1 MCERLT
7 HCAESGILR
16 LIQLTMWRVPPTKDR
31 SIAHDHA
38 SHQAHPSQS
47 KSQKHHEQRQLSNI
61 APMRQSIDPTCC
73 DFKGRPPINEAR
85 IAGKKI
91 LVMLITS
98 NGIRVICPPTY
109 LERSAG
115 SIVPSAV
122 SLRLAT
128 PTCFITTNVH
138 PAYAPTTTRT
148 AVHAEAIAI
157 KNASRIISGFYCTIP
172 VIDLDMSGT

>member
-1 MCERLT
+1 MTAVQYCSDASFNLNPSCTET
-7 HCAESGILR
+7 N
-16 LIQLTMWRVPPTKDR
+16 
-31 SIAHDHA
+31 AHQMAAA
-38 SHQAHPSQS
+38 STTSTPLCS
-47 KSQKHHEQRQLSNI
+47 
-61 APMRQSIDPTCC
+61 QSIDPTCC

-115 SIVPSAV
+115 SIVASAG

-128 PTCFITTNVH
+128 PTCFIATNVH

-157 KNASRIISGFYCTIP
+157 KNASRIN
-172 VIDLDMSGT
+172 